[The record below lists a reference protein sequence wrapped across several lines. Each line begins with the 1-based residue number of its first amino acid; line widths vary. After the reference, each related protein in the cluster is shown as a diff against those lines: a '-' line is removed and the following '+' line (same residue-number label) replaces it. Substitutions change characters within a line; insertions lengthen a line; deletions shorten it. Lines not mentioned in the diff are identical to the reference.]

1 VADVI
6 WVGMYDSKFQ
16 VLMTTS
22 PTTKVKKQNGKTNGG
37 IHWIKK
43 QISHQNFARCFASRT
58 SDSEQPA
65 YLMVLHQELKP

>member
-22 PTTKVKKQNGKTNGG
+22 PMIKVKKQTVQQTVEYIGLKT
-37 IHWIKK
+37 
-43 QISHQNFARCFASRT
+43 ISQQN
-58 SDSEQPA
+58 
-65 YLMVLHQELKP
+65 